1 MKTTTSIFLL
11 LLASCLLS
19 VPGTWAQ
26 TEGYSSYG
34 QNALTGIGVVGAEY
48 LGSKDIS
55 SGLYGHASSTS
66 GYVYGGYFRSDA
78 AMAMGVRH
86 RYGGTGATCGGLFYN
101 DSVNGVG
108 VKGCPGRHRV

>member
-19 VPGTWAQ
+19 VPGAWAQ

-66 GYVYGGYFRSDA
+66 GYVYGGYFRSDSTDGK
-78 AMAMGVRH
+78 GVFATATA
-86 RYGGTGATCGGLFYN
+86 GTGAIVEAFFTTTAKL
-101 DSVNGVG
+101 V
-108 VKGCPGRHRV
+108 